1 MEKLKLVEIFVSRNI
16 NPSITELMEYHQW
29 ICNNPEEEKQKLDLL
44 TTYIANGIAPKA
56 SELKNIYNW
65 VYSKVH
71 EPVIMQES
79 DDLSIDTFYR
89 HLGEEFL
96 PDRSSIYLRARNCI
110 YACSFNSVTEM
121 TVFGSIAMK
130 QQCNSGKKAVDA
142 IGVILRKY
150 YGIEKW

>member
-65 VYSKVH
+65 VYSKVQ
-71 EPVIMQES
+71 EPVIIQKS

-89 HLGEEFL
+89 HLREEFL
-96 PDRSSIYLRARNCI
+96 PDRSSIYSRVRNCI
-110 YACSFNSVTEM
+110 YAYSFNSVTEM
-121 TVFGSIAMK
+121 TAFGSIAMK
-130 QQCNSGKKAVDA
+130 QQRNSGKKTVDA
-142 IGVILRKY
+142 IDVILRKY